1 VTAVRPERRPIQG
14 HFVRLEPFTRDH
26 IHGLWRALGHPDVF
40 AGGYGGGAQGLPP
53 NEAIF
58 ADWAPKYFP
67 HERGNS
73 YVIRVSGGPHHG
85 EVVGASSLADFD
97 EAREHTHMGWTA
109 FDPRVW
115 GTQVNPEVKLLMF
128 DLAFSHGYGRV
139 KLQADEHNARS
150 RDAILRLG
158 ATFEGIKRRDSQRA
172 DGTWRNTAVFSV
184 LIEEWPRVRA
194 QLETRLAAW
203 GGRPVLFR

>member
-1 VTAVRPERRPIQG
+1 
-14 HFVRLEPFTRDH
+14 
-26 IHGLWRALGHPDVF
+26 
-40 AGGYGGGAQGLPP
+40 
-53 NEAIF
+53 
-58 ADWAPKYFP
+58 
-67 HERGNS
+67 
-73 YVIRVSGGPHHG
+73 
-85 EVVGASSLADFD
+85 
-97 EAREHTHMGWTA
+97 
-109 FDPRVW
+109 
-115 GTQVNPEVKLLMF
+115 MF

-194 QLETRLAAW
+194 GLETRLAAW